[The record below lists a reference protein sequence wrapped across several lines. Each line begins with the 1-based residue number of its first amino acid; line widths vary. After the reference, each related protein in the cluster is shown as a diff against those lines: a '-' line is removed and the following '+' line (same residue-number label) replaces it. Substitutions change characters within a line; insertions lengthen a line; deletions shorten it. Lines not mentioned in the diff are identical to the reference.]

1 MQELGVG
8 IVGIGHA
15 GREHFKAFDENPD
28 AEVRA
33 AWAPSVRR
41 LDVFP
46 GSMDLL
52 APTYESMLD
61 RDDIHI
67 ISLCSPNYAHADQ
80 AVAALEAGKHVICE
94 KPLATTLE
102 DCERIVRMADTKP
115 SLKFM
120 VGQSARFNPIC
131 KAIKRMYDEG
141 ELGEAFYA
149 EADYLHNIGN
159 RIKDWWID
167 DRNPHFGLMGGGV
180 HPIDLLRWIVGDIEE
195 VFAISNHKV
204 LAEFPHDDAYLMN
217 FRFENGCMGKMAAF
231 LGCQRPYEM
240 NLAIY
245 GTRGTAINDRLY
257 LSKVE
262 ELEDFIRLPI
272 TILAEHPTF
281 GEEMA
286 HFVDCILNDGTPLV
300 DVRDGAK
307 SAATCIAGAES
318 IETGKPVRV
327 KNSF

>member
-1 MQELGVG
+1 MQPQL
-8 IVGIGHA
+8 
-15 GREHFKAFDENPD
+15 
-28 AEVRA
+28 RA
-33 AWAPSVRR
+33 RR
-41 LDVFP
+41 S
-46 GSMDLL
+46 GGCG
-52 APTYESMLD
+52 TES
-61 RDDIHI
+61 R
-67 ISLCSPNYAHADQ
+67 Q
-80 AVAALEAGKHVICE
+80 HVICE

-131 KAIKRMYDEG
+131 KTIKRMYDEG

-149 EADYLHNIGN
+149 EADYLHNIGK
-159 RIKDWWID
+159 RIKDWWVD

-180 HPIDLLRWIVGDIEE
+180 HPIDLLRWIVGDIDE

-204 LAEFPHDDAYLMN
+204 LAGFPHDDAYLMN

-231 LGCQRPYEM
+231 LGCQRPYEL

-245 GTRGTAINDRLY
+245 GTRGTAINDRLF

-286 HFVDCILNDGTPLV
+286 HFVDCILNDKAPMI

-307 SAATCIAGAES
+307 SAATRPAN
-318 IETGKPVRV
+318 P
-327 KNSF
+327 FW